1 MFLHI
6 GGDTVVPKAGIIG
19 IFDMRAVKSSIT
31 KEFIEVVYDEG
42 FVKDITGG
50 SKAKSFVITDKEV
63 FISPISCTT
72 LLKRAVK
79 AI

>member
-6 GGDTVVPKAGIIG
+6 GGDTIVPKADIVG
-19 IFDMRAVKSSIT
+19 IFDLRAMKSSIT
-31 KEFIEVVYDEG
+31 KEFMEVVSDEG
-42 FVKDITGG
+42 FVRDITNG

-79 AI
+79 LI